1 MVYSKIFSV
10 LAWLFLSDLVCSQSL
25 PLMQAK
31 KYTEQVVVN
40 DYFVSEKLD
49 GVRARWNGTALISRG
64 GKVLAAPSWFT
75 QSFPPQVLDG
85 ELWLGRGKYQQ
96 TVSIVTQHKPHPAWG
111 QLKFM
116 VFDLPSSNLPFAG
129 RVKQMQIISAQS
141 QSRFLQV
148 IPQLKLDD
156 SQQLMALLDQVV
168 NSGGEGLML
177 LHGAA
182 LYVNGR
188 SSQLLKLKEFSDGEA
203 VVIAYK
209 AGRGKFSGLVGSLK
223 LRSDDGREFY
233 VGSGLSDKLRAS
245 PPAIGSIITYRYQG
259 FTDSG
264 LPRFPVYIRQRFIQ

>member
-1 MVYSKIFSV
+1 
-10 LAWLFLSDLVCSQSL
+10 
-25 PLMQAK
+25 MQAK
-31 KYTEQVVVN
+31 KYTEQVAVN

-49 GVRARWNGTALISRG
+49 GVRARWNGLELISRG

-75 QSFPPQVLDG
+75 QNFPPQVLDG

-96 TVSIVTQHKPHPAWG
+96 TVSIVTQHKPHPAWD

-116 VFDLPSSNLPFAG
+116 VFDLPSSNVSFAV
-129 RVKQMQIISAQS
+129 RVKQMQIIAAQS

-168 NSGGEGLML
+168 NGGGEGLML
-177 LHGAA
+177 HHGAA

-188 SSQLLKLKEFSDGEA
+188 SSQLLKLKEFSDAEA

-209 AGRGKFSGLVGSLK
+209 AGRGKYSGLVGSLK

-264 LPRFPVYIRQRFIQ
+264 LPRFPVYIRKRFIQ

>member
-1 MVYSKIFSV
+1 MVYSKFFSV
-10 LAWLFLSDLVCSQSL
+10 LAWVLLSDLVCSQSL

-31 KYTEQVVVN
+31 KYTAQVVVN

-64 GKVLAAPSWFT
+64 GKVLTAPSWFT

-129 RVKQMQIISAQS
+129 RVKQMHIISAQS

-148 IPQLKLDD
+148 IAQLKLDD

-168 NSGGEGLML
+168 NNGGEGLML
-177 LHGAA
+177 HHGAA

-188 SSQLLKLKEFSDGEA
+188 SSQLLKLKEFSDAEA

-209 AGRGKFSGLVGSLK
+209 PGRGKYSGLVGSLK